1 MIDHDRLF
9 KELIS
14 TFFVEFIDL
23 FFPEVLTYLD
33 QESITF
39 LDKEIFTDV
48 TEGEKYEGDL
58 IAKVKFQEKD
68 AYFLIHVEA
77 QATAKTEF
85 NRRMFTYFARFHEKF
100 SLPVYPIVIFSYDS
114 PNKEAVK
121 QYEVIFPDFKVL
133 EFNYQVIQL
142 NLLNWRD
149 FLNQSNP
156 VASALMAK
164 MKIDPKDRPKVK
176 AECLRLLVTLKLD
189 PARMQLISGFVD
201 TYLTLNRSE
210 EIQFQT
216 EIDTFSQPVQEDVME
231 ITTSWMRQG
240 IEQTVERQKGVII
253 RLIKQKLGNIS
264 PSLETDI
271 MGLTIDQVDSLLEA
285 LFDFSS
291 VNDLRN
297 WLFEQGIEQGTE
309 REKSLIL
316 RQLKRKLGDIPTSL
330 ETQITEL
337 TIDEVEA
344 LGEALLDF
352 SSIDDLVNWLN
363 V

>member
-1 MIDHDRLF
+1 MIDHYRLF

-23 FFPEVLTYLD
+23 FFSEVLTYLE

-39 LDKEIFTDV
+39 LDKEVFTDV
-48 TEGEKYEGDL
+48 TEGEKYESDL
-58 IAKVKFQEKD
+58 IAKVKFQGKD

-77 QATAKTEF
+77 QATAKAQF

-100 SLPVYPIVIFSYDS
+100 ALPVYPIVIFSYDS
-114 PNKEAVK
+114 PNKEADK

-142 NLLNWRD
+142 NRLNWRD

-231 ITTSWMRQG
+231 FTTSWMRQG
-240 IEQTVERQKGVII
+240 QVSLVIRQIKHKFGEVNSALVEKIE
-253 RLIKQKLGNIS
+253 
-264 PSLETDI
+264 SLNSS
-271 MGLTIDQVDSLLEA
+271 QLE
-285 LFDFSS
+285 D
-291 VNDLRN
+291 
-297 WLFEQGIEQGTE
+297 
-309 REKSLIL
+309 
-316 RQLKRKLGDIPTSL
+316 
-330 ETQITEL
+330 
-337 TIDEVEA
+337 

-352 SSIDDLVNWLN
+352 STIDDLVNWLN